1 MILNSM
7 KMLKSPVVAAALGG
21 VLFLLT
27 SAFFT
32 TKGLALLPPTAAE
45 PGEAAKEPSING
57 PSWMFFNPEMEQIM
71 GELKAE
77 RDTVAVKEK
86 QLTELAA
93 RLRTERAEL
102 DEELKKMKVIQ
113 AKVDRDVMRIKEDE
127 AGNLKKL
134 AKMYA
139 IMDPAGAARIL
150 RELDDVVV
158 VKIMTLMKE
167 PAVALV
173 LESFARMGDPETKRA
188 AQLSESLRAAASAKS
203 SANK

>member
-1 MILNSM
+1 
-7 KMLKSPVVAAALGG
+7 
-21 VLFLLT
+21 
-27 SAFFT
+27 
-32 TKGLALLPPTAAE
+32 
-45 PGEAAKEPSING
+45 
-57 PSWMFFNPEMEQIM
+57 
-71 GELKAE
+71 
-77 RDTVAVKEK
+77 
-86 QLTELAA
+86 
-93 RLRTERAEL
+93 
-102 DEELKKMKVIQ
+102 MKVSQ

-173 LESFARMGDPETKRA
+173 LESFARMGELETKRA
-188 AQLSESLRAAASAKS
+188 AQLSESLRAAAPAKT
-203 SANK
+203 SAN